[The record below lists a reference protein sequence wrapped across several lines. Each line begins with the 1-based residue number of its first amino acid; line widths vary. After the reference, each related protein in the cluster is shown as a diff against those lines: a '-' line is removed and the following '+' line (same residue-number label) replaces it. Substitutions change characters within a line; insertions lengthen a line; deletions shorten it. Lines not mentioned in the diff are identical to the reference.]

1 VSGPALEV
9 TLERVFAFRVA
20 RSHLARRLPVEAH
33 DDAAWG
39 GLQDTVPRA
48 ALTALHARMGG
59 VHPGSWEHPSLWQ
72 VWFRMSDYVVP
83 ARDFGVFTL
92 GAMPRQQERSE
103 PLLRTAGAVAE
114 VLEGRSLPNSEVVE
128 ALTRRGGISERP
140 HFALR
145 EACAAGR
152 YRIRWDAR
160 SVTVISAAPSSIDG
174 EEARRELARRY
185 LRWHGPGTAR
195 RFATWAHVPPADA
208 AETFRQL
215 APELIPVA
223 VNREPRC
230 AHALDEQALRV
241 AEVEP
246 GVRFLMLGDPLLA
259 MDRALFDPPVA
270 SRPGPTIDERGRGVS
285 SRLRN
290 SLAGR
295 ILVDGALIGSWGRRE
310 HHLAVHLWRTPGTAT
325 RRRVGAEA
333 ASFDGPIGREIEV
346 SWLSS

>member
-1 VSGPALEV
+1 
-9 TLERVFAFRVA
+9 
-20 RSHLARRLPVEAH
+20 
-33 DDAAWG
+33 
-39 GLQDTVPRA
+39 
-48 ALTALHARMGG
+48 M
-59 VHPGSWEHPSLWQ
+59 
-72 VWFRMSDYVVP
+72 
-83 ARDFGVFTL
+83 
-92 GAMPRQQERSE
+92 
-103 PLLRTAGAVAE
+103 
-114 VLEGRSLPNSEVVE
+114 
-128 ALTRRGGISERP
+128 
-140 HFALR
+140 
-145 EACAAGR
+145 
-152 YRIRWDAR
+152 
-160 SVTVISAAPSSIDG
+160 TVISAAPSSIDG

-195 RFATWAHVPPADA
+195 RFATWAHVP
-208 AETFRQL
+208 
-215 APELIPVA
+215 VA
-223 VNREPRC
+223 VNREPRF

-310 HHLAVHLWRTPGTAT
+310 HHLVVHLWRTPGTAT